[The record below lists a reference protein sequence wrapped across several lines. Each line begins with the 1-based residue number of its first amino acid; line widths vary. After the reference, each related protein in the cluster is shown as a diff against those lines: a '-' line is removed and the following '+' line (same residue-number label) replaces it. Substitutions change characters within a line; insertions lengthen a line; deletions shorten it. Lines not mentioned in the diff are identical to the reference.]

1 MVAKKK
7 NVETIAN
14 PKSDAGFARS
24 SRATSR
30 DCCQKKLVLVR
41 IRGCTGIR
49 REVEDT
55 MKMLCLTRVNHC
67 SLADE
72 SPQTK
77 GMIQR
82 CKDYITWGEVEQKT
96 LAKLLEKRGRLPGDA
111 RVTVETLKEKGF
123 ESFSELAGKLIASEC
138 SLEGVGLKKVFRL
151 NPPSKGFGSIK
162 LAFPRGAL
170 GSRGAGINALLER
183 MM

>member
-7 NVETIAN
+7 VESKA
-14 PKSDAGFARS
+14 
-24 SRATSR
+24 
-30 DCCQKKLVLVR
+30 KKLALVR

-72 SPQTK
+72 TAQTK
-77 GMIQR
+77 GMIQK
-82 CKDYITWGEVEQKT
+82 CKDYITWGEVDEKT
-96 LAKLLEKRGRLPGDA
+96 LAKLIEKRGRLPGDK
-111 RVTVETLKEKGF
+111 RVTIEKIKENGF
-123 ESFSELAGKLIASEC
+123 DSFTDLAGKIIASEC
-138 SLEGVGLKKVFRL
+138 KLEGVGLKKVFRL

-170 GSRGAGINALLER
+170 GPRGAGINGLLEK